1 MSGLRI
7 ILKRNFDMVDVNAH
21 FYLGTF
27 WGFSAI
33 NGMMPALQARHEQ
46 EYQAFLQK

>member
-27 WGFSAI
+27 WGFFSNKWNDACT
-33 NGMMPALQARHEQ
+33 AS
-46 EYQAFLQK
+46 KT